1 MLLLGAVG
9 HDGGSGQGDEERAR
23 LGRAGARGQQT
34 LLDVAV
40 QFGRQAQPAVTDGE
54 VHPGKAAVVA
64 RPTEH
69 DVVSA
74 GGREVRQQPVDEL
87 IDVGAVR
94 RGGST
99 GHARHCAPYSAA
111 MAKEEPFIEVV
122 DGPTRWRFEAD
133 FLRSTWTCIWG
144 RGCQGILDHPAEDL
158 QQGCCSVGAEMGDAE
173 EAMTVSATAAAI
185 RTNIKVLVGACI
197 FLNRPGSA
205 ACWVRQD
212 DRRHGRQDP
221 ARSVP
226 PPPASMAPLNNP
238 AQV

>member
-1 MLLLGAVG
+1 MTWLRDIVAYLSDYVTFPQFNLSQLDLPSDPLLL
-9 HDGGSGQGDEERAR
+9 
-23 LGRAGARGQQT
+23 
-34 LLDVAV
+34 
-40 QFGRQAQPAVTDGE
+40 TDDDIE
-54 VHPGKAAVVA
+54 LAA
-64 RPTEH
+64 T
-69 DVVSA
+69 DL
-74 GGREVRQQPVDEL
+74 REAWNL
-87 IDVGAVR
+87 R
-94 RGGST
+94 RGPIANLVLLLENHGVIVALVHLGAQDLEGKS
-99 GHARHCAPYSAA
+99 GRPESDRAFV
-111 MAKEEPFIEVV
+111 FIGT
-122 DGPTRWRFEAD
+122 DRGTPARWRFEAD